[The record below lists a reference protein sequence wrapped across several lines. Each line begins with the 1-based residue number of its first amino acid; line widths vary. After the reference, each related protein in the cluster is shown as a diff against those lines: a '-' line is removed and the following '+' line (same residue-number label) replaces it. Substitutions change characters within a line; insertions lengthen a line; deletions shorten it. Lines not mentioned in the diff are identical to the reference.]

1 MMMARLMFVV
11 IRPAFA
17 VLLALGATL
26 GVAASNIIMNL
37 LVGYFAVATSA
48 FTSVHPHIALH
59 GKWTAEEARRQ
70 ASLAKSLDRRIEAA
84 TPALHFER
92 TITLATVKVITDL
105 CEGGGT
111 AEESCRQ
118 NRFLKNPT
126 RTYAYEVTNQ
136 RRVEVQIRG
145 ITVDG
150 GETTADIRKLMS
162 GEPDLGRLA
171 ADKDSGGNELPI
183 AFIAED
189 SLINDPTGSFLL
201 APHELA
207 PTYPH
212 YYRLHGLLRLG
223 AMTSGSPMILLGLDQ
238 SRALAPSSLPP
249 ANVIEVRVSDV
260 LEAERVADVLKGASA
275 GQWTGGPDVGR
286 QGAAGIS
293 VPQCYMGNGVRG
305 DAEHLHRRRDLHLF
319 DANAVGAAQPVEGGA
334 VGRHW
339 ATAFAHRD
347 AFRRLC
353 SGDCDDRNRRRDAAR
368 TSCQLGDRRHPLR
381 QCAERALR
389 AICTDGHT
397 AAGIVDGARDDRDLS
412 AFGSPAGLASG
423 HDPPSGSAA
432 RSGMT
437 SRA

>member
-275 GQWTGGPDVGR
+275 GQWTGVLTWVDKERPAFQFLNATWVMVF
-286 QGAAGIS
+286 AVMLSICIVVAIS
-293 VPQCYMGNGVRG
+293 IYSTLTLSVLRNQWKVALLGVIG
-305 DAEHLHRRRDLHLF
+305 L
-319 DANAVGAAQPVEGGA
+319 P
-334 VGRHW
+334 
-339 ATAFAHRD
+339 
-347 AFRRLC
+347 
-353 SGDCDDRNRRRDAAR
+353 
-368 TSCQLGDRRHPLR
+368 PLR
-381 QCAERALR
+381 IAMLFVGFALAIATTGIAGGTLLGHHASLAIGGTLYANVLNVPYERFAQTVTLRPALWMALATIAIFLLSALLPAWRAVTIRPAVALR
-389 AICTDGHT
+389 GQA
-397 AAGIVDGARDDRDLS
+397 
-412 AFGSPAGLASG
+412 
-423 HDPPSGSAA
+423 
-432 RSGMT
+432 
-437 SRA
+437 